1 MSRFERRIAFISAIT
16 LLFSTLEFLIPKPLP
31 FLRLGLANLPLLIII
46 QSIDLR
52 SFFVILVMKALG
64 QGMVS
69 GTLFSY
75 LILVSLAGT
84 LSSGL
89 AMYALARLLKERVSL
104 VGISLV
110 GAFVSNLSQI
120 AVAALLVYGRAI
132 WIAAPVMLSLGL
144 ATSLVLGFL
153 AQRYKTHSSFA
164 QRLTQDEVEL
174 GLPSL
179 YESRHYPVASVT
191 ALLSIAAI
199 IVVRD
204 LWPLVATVLLMYAM
218 QLACRRRV
226 RITPALMLL
235 LSLVLLSFLE
245 PNGRVLLVL
254 GKFALTE
261 GALEVALIK
270 GLRLIALLSAS
281 QALVGTNPPLRGR
294 AGRLVVLTLAYFSA
308 LLTSFK
314 ERTGS
319 LVERIDQALQAAA
332 GESGGP
338 LSSPQ
343 ETKTIHSSLVVAIGL
358 GVIAISVFSRLDVLY
373 KTPLFA

>member
-89 AMYALARLLKERVSL
+89 AMYGLARLLKERVSL